1 MRGKKLSKLE
11 IRKMVIEIDETH
23 RDFNK
28 QLKKPTIKAVSAAVI
43 KNFYANKYIED
54 LEPLYDIGAEIG
66 GLLAEKCVSTLNVK
80 PEDIESYGKGAI
92 IGIDGEIEHAAAI
105 LHPRFGAPVRA
116 AVGTGKDIIPST
128 KKIGGPGST
137 IVMPLTNKNNI
148 WDFDHMDAAE
158 ITVADA
164 PRPDEMLIAV
174 CLGIGGRPLKRTKPD

>member
-66 GLLAEKCVSTLNVK
+66 GFLAEKCVSTLKVK
-80 PEDIESYGKGAI
+80 PEEIESYGKGAI

-105 LHPRFGAPVRA
+105 LHPRFGSPVRVTNSLINHCCLGLDCFGVYL
-116 AVGTGKDIIPST
+116 VGLR
-128 KKIGGPGST
+128 T
-137 IVMPLTNKNNI
+137 ISVVLRLGLIATS
-148 WDFDHMDAAE
+148 
-158 ITVADA
+158 
-164 PRPDEMLIAV
+164 PRPSIFKSFTTRFFFFLLSAPQE
-174 CLGIGGRPLKRTKPD
+174 